1 MSSDQFAHPTQEVA
15 LGRTGIWTVGLT
27 ALDVGALDEAAREIE
42 ELGYGTIW
50 SGEAPGLRDVF
61 TQALAL
67 LGATERLAVAS
78 GIMNIYFRD
87 PGTANAA
94 SRTVAALHPGR
105 FVLGVGVSHQP
116 LIEGM
121 LGLKYGKPLA
131 TMRTYLGAMEAA
143 PFGAP
148 EARTPGPPVL
158 IAALGPKMLELA
170 RDRTQG
176 SHPYLVTPEHTRGAR
191 EILGTGKTLAVEQ
204 GVVLTTDR
212 AVGLARG
219 RQPWSPTR
227 ACRTTATTGCGSASP
242 RRRPRAS
249 SPIGSWRRSSSGA
262 TRTPSPPVWRSI
274 TRRAPIT
281 SASRSSARRASQLC
295 RCPSCAAWPRR
306 SSAPEAGTETYAR
319 GGGEVR
325 PRLAQTDLDDAR
337 TSVDLDHAHDDG
349 GSPRAPL
356 QRTHIGSRLV
366 LRTAVEEGLL
376 GGRSGTP

>member
-15 LGRTGIWTVGLT
+15 LGKTGIWTVGLT
-27 ALDVGALDEAAREIE
+27 ALDVGAIDEAAREIE

-105 FVLGVGVSHQP
+105 FVLGVGVSHQR

-131 TMRTYLGAMEAA
+131 TMRTYLDAMEAA

-219 RQPWSPTR
+219 RQHLEPYKSLPNYRNNWLRLGFTEEETQGELSDR
-227 ACRTTATTGCGSASP
+227 LVEALV
-242 RRRPRAS
+242 
-249 SPIGSWRRSSSGA
+249 
-262 TRTPSPPVWRSI
+262 VWGDENAI
-274 TRRAPIT
+274 A
-281 SASRSSARRASQLC
+281 ARVAEHH
-295 RCPSCAAWPRR
+295 
-306 SSAPEAGTETYAR
+306 EAGADHVCIQVF
-319 GGGEVR
+319 GEEGQSALPLPELR
-325 PRLAQTDLDDAR
+325 RLAPA
-337 TSVDLDHAHDDG
+337 
-349 GSPRAPL
+349 
-356 QRTHIGSRLV
+356 LV
-366 LRTAVEEGLL
+366 SA
-376 GGRSGTP
+376 